1 MLGDINL
8 HFDSN
13 SDPNVKSLKSLFPT
27 LHLVQHISVPTH
39 RRGHTLDWLIASEDI
54 SIQDIEGVDKLLSGP
69 FVMSFSF
76 NLRKPARATRNVSS
90 LDRRINLNAFKA
102 DVGALQLDS
111 SDLLHSYNSGLR
123 EVLDKHAPLRHRR
136 ITDRPSAPWLT
147 VQIKE
152 AKQQRR
158 RAERRWRNSGLS
170 VRRQIFIHHREK
182 VKKLFLRA
190 KKNYVCNKIE
200 SSSSCKDLFHIT
212 DQLSGKKKD
221 NTLPSSIPPVD
232 LPNTFGDFFSTK
244 IRRLRDEPDATSGQ
258 PDFLVFC
265 GPTLETFSL
274 VTGQQVKNI
283 ILKAPKKSCMLDP
296 VPTYLVHECLDD
308 LIPAIT
314 AIINESLV
322 SGIVPPPFK
331 QAIVLPLLKKPN
343 LDRNVLKNYRPVSNL
358 HFLSKI
364 LGCPSTAV

>member
-1 MLGDINL
+1 MTEFPELLEDLATRCLKLVVIGDISL

-54 SIQDIEGVDKLLSGP
+54 SIQDIEVVDKLLSDH
-69 FVMSFSF
+69 FLMSFSF

-90 LDRRINLNAFKA
+90 RDIRRINLNAFKA

-158 RAERRWRNSGLS
+158 CAERHWRKSGLT
-170 VRRQIFIHHREK
+170 VHRQIFIHHREK
-182 VKKLFLRA
+182 VK
-190 KKNYVCNKIE
+190 N
-200 SSSSCKDLFHIT
+200 SSCKQRRT
-212 DQLSGKKKD
+212 
-221 NTLPSSIPPVD
+221 TCA
-232 LPNTFGDFFSTK
+232 T
-244 IRRLRDEPDATSGQ
+244 RLRAVLLAKISSTSQ
-258 PDFLVFC
+258 ISCRARRRTAPSQAPSPLSISQIR
-265 GPTLETFSL
+265 LEISSRL
-274 VTGQQVKNI
+274 R
-283 ILKAPKKSCMLDP
+283 SRD
-296 VPTYLVHECLDD
+296 
-308 LIPAIT
+308 
-314 AIINESLV
+314 
-322 SGIVPPPFK
+322 
-331 QAIVLPLLKKPN
+331 
-343 LDRNVLKNYRPVSNL
+343 
-358 HFLSKI
+358 
-364 LGCPSTAV
+364 

>member
-1 MLGDINL
+1 M
-8 HFDSN
+8 
-13 SDPNVKSLKSLFPT
+13 
-27 LHLVQHISVPTH
+27 
-39 RRGHTLDWLIASEDI
+39 
-54 SIQDIEGVDKLLSGP
+54 VDKLLSDH

-76 NLRKPARATRNVSS
+76 NLRKAARATRDVSS
-90 LDRRINLNAFKA
+90 RDIRRVSLNAFKA
-102 DVGALQLDS
+102 DVGALQLDG

-147 VQIKE
+147 VQIKK

-158 RAERRWRNSGLS
+158 CAERRWRNSGLS

-182 VKKLFLRA
+182 VKKLFLQA

-221 NTLPSSIPPVD
+221 STLPSSIPTVD

-244 IRRLRDEPDATSGQ
+244 IQRLRDELDATSRQ
-258 PDFLVFC
+258 PDFSVFC

-274 VTGQQVKNI
+274 VTEQQVKNI
-283 ILKAPKKSCMLDP
+283 ILKAPKKPCMLDP
-296 VPTYLVHECLDD
+296 VPAYLMHECLDD
-308 LIPAIT
+308 LIPTIT

-322 SGIVPPPFK
+322 SGIVPLPFK
-331 QAIVLPLLKKPN
+331 QAIVLPLLKKSQ
-343 LDRNVLKNYRPVSNL
+343 LRQK
-358 HFLSKI
+358 
-364 LGCPSTAV
+364 CA